1 MRGFVS
7 NKFNITIFAALLS
20 LSTPSFAADWY
31 PAEGILVAQENYD
44 AYDPFADYSEFDEA
58 TDEEADIYFFKNGR
72 FFTLGLFGG
81 YRSFTDTMGQVYKS
95 APNFG
100 LLLAYFFDLR
110 FAMQVSY
117 VTGDHNFD
125 FNLNNQKF
133 RGTLTVSGFAFDVKY
148 YFNMQNVT
156 KGLADVNP
164 YIFGGIT
171 QLSREQKRDDLDGI
185 EKDSAM
191 GFQFGIGT
199 EFPIMKNRMHIG
211 LEAMYQY
218 VNFSGEGNELIID
231 GNQTNTKL
239 NGDIIRLQAIFG
251 FNF

>member
-1 MRGFVS
+1 VYL
-7 NKFNITIFAALLS
+7 KALTFILILCS
-20 LSTPSFAADWY
+20 VQKVYAEQWY
-31 PAEGILVAQENYD
+31 PSEGILLAQENYD

-81 YRSFTDTMGQVYKS
+81 YRTFTDTMGQAYKG

-125 FNLNNQKF
+125 FTLNGQKF
-133 RGTLTVSGFAFDVKY
+133 RGTLSVSGFAFDIKY
-148 YFNMQNVT
+148 YFNMQNIT
-156 KGLADVNP
+156 KGLSEINP
-164 YIFGGIT
+164 YVFGGFT
-171 QLSREQKRDDLDGI
+171 QLSREQKRDDKDGI
-185 EKDSAM
+185 EKDSAL
-191 GFQFGIGT
+191 GFQVGIGT

-218 VNFSGEGNELIID
+218 VNFSGEGNELVVN
-231 GNQTNTKL
+231 NQPTNTRL
-239 NGDIIRLQAIFG
+239 SGDIVRFQAIFG